1 MPQSGVGETFKSSV
15 MAEYTSFVKGVIK
28 YEVVFPFFPLLSM
41 ILVLKICIISVL
53 VLLAST
59 DYQGSS

>member
-1 MPQSGVGETFKSSV
+1 MPQSGIRETVKSSN
-15 MAEYTSFVKGVIK
+15 MAEYT
-28 YEVVFPFFPLLSM
+28 
-41 ILVLKICIISVL
+41 LVLRVAFSMKFLSFSFFVIINDPYFEICIISVL